1 MILWITQRSIR
12 SASDKSRV
20 FGCCCLML
28 DVAFSVL
35 ENSREVD
42 WRAPEFGSLWQHFE
56 SFITHGFE
64 DAFMGRAA
72 IFRIGIIKAWF
83 CKVLLAQFWRDTRKN
98 VLSFRSQWDVASLAK
113 LIYYLN
119 LRRENRY
126 DAEFWNSYFN
136 GGHIGAEFTD
146 KALKMVKTITS
157 DGPLLIFCQL
167 GHLATS
173 TIPSHHSGLER
184 KDIVK
189 VLELQDKLMAD
200 QRMPLNRASESV
212 EDLCG
217 VTGVTSGGTGDIG
230 NAGEEGEL
238 LQRLLR
244 RIDHRSLAIAGM
256 PRNDLVPSPSGLKSM
271 DRLVLVHRPL
281 RPARASTSLNVRLI
295 Y

>member
-1 MILWITQRSIR
+1 
-12 SASDKSRV
+12 
-20 FGCCCLML
+20 ML

-212 EDLCG
+212 WEDL
-217 VTGVTSGGTGDIG
+217 
-230 NAGEEGEL
+230 
-238 LQRLLR
+238 
-244 RIDHRSLAIAGM
+244 
-256 PRNDLVPSPSGLKSM
+256 
-271 DRLVLVHRPL
+271 DRL
-281 RPARASTSLNVRLI
+281 
-295 Y
+295 